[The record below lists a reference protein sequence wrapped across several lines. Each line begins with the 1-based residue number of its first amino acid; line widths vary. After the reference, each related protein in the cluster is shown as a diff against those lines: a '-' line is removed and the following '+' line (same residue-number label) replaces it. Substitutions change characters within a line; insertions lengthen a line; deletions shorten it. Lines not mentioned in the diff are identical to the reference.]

1 MRTDGSRAVGA
12 HAGPT
17 TAEGDGAMPTL
28 RVRPGPLLAVTV
40 GGAALAIAAALVVAI
55 ALLGLNAADR
65 RLMLWL
71 LPVSA
76 AVALA
81 AGALV
86 IRLSAGRRWDRVGA
100 RLAVG
105 QVVGALVALICVLPT
120 ALVMFLSRHDRDLL
134 LVLVGYSL
142 AIALVFSLAVAGSIC
157 ASLRAVREGA
167 ARMAAGDLSAR
178 VPIARERDLAELGLA
193 FNAMAERLDESFAR
207 QREMEEARQGLIT
220 AVSHDLRTPVASL
233 RVMVEAIA
241 DGVADDPVTIRRCV
255 GAMERE
261 TVHLGR
267 LVDDLFEMARLDAG
281 QAPLRLAPTPID
293 ALIAETIEAMAAQAA
308 RRGIALEARVEGQTP
323 PVLVDPDRIQ
333 RVLHNLVQNAIRHTP
348 AGGAVTVEAVGLGP
362 GVRVDV
368 RDTGEGI
375 APADLPHVF
384 ERFYRGDKARVRDAR
399 PDLPAGAGLGLAIAR
414 RLVESHG
421 GRVWVAQPPEGGSV
435 FSFTLP
441 TVPSA

>member
-1 MRTDGSRAVGA
+1 MGA
-12 HAGPT
+12 HAEST
-17 TAEGDGAMPTL
+17 AAEGARAMPTL
-28 RVRPGPLLAVTV
+28 RVRTAPRLAMTV
-40 GGAALAIAAALVVAI
+40 GGAGLAIAVTLAVAI

-76 AVALA
+76 TVALA

-105 QVVGALVALICVLPT
+105 QVVGALVAVTCVLPT
-120 ALVMFLSRHDRDLL
+120 ALVMFFSRHDRDLL

-142 AIALVFSLAVAGSIC
+142 AIALVFSLAVAGRVG
-157 ASLRAVREGA
+157 ATLRTVREGA

-193 FNAMAERLDESFAR
+193 FNAMAERLDASFVR

-241 DGVADDPVTIRRCV
+241 DGVADDPETIRRYV
-255 GAMERE
+255 GTMERE
-261 TVHLGR
+261 IVHLGR
-267 LVDDLFEMARLDAG
+267 LIDDLFEMARLDAG
-281 QAPLRLAPTPID
+281 QIALRLEPTPIAALIGETID
-293 ALIAETIEAMAAQAA
+293 ALAAQAT
-308 RRGIALEARVEGQTP
+308 RQGIALRVRVEGEP
-323 PVLVDPDRIQ
+323 APVLVDPDRIQ
-333 RVLHNLVQNAIRHTP
+333 RVLYNLVQNAIRHTP
-348 AGGAVTVEAVGLGP
+348 AEGAVTVAAVGLGP
-362 GVRVDV
+362 NVRVDV

-384 ERFYRGDKARVRDAR
+384 DRFYRGDKARAR
-399 PDLPAGAGLGLAIAR
+399 EAHAGHRAGAGLGLAIAR

-421 GRVWVAQPPEGGSV
+421 GRVWVAQPPDGGSV

-441 TVPSA
+441 TAPSA